1 MLGLLVGSFLNVVIY
16 RVPVMMDRAWRAE
29 YAEITAENGETPAD
43 APAAQA
49 LEPFNLV
56 VPRSACPKCKRPI
69 RAIENIPVV
78 SWLALGGKCA
88 GCKAPISKRYPIVEL
103 LTGLMSAAVA
113 WKLGVGWPV
122 VGGLIFTW
130 FLVALTF
137 IDLDTQFL
145 PDSMTLPLLWLG
157 IFASLVVPATHGEP
171 LPVDLRSS
179 VIGAIGGYMS
189 LWLVYQAYKLVTR
202 NEGMGF
208 GDFKLF
214 AAIGAWLGW
223 KMLLPTIL
231 IAAVVGAVS
240 GIAMLSI
247 QKRARTTPIAFG
259 PFLAMA
265 GWLMLMF
272 GHELVDRYLGMFPH
286 NP

>member
-1 MLGLLVGSFLNVVIY
+1 
-16 RVPVMMDRAWRAE
+16 MMDRAWRAE
-29 YAEITAENGETPAD
+29 YAEITAESGETPA
-43 APAAQA
+43 PAAA
-49 LEPFNLV
+49 AEPKPPERFNLL
-56 VPRSACPKCKRPI
+56 VPPSTCPRCKRPI
-69 RAIENIPVV
+69 RALENIPVV
-78 SWLALGGKCA
+78 SWLVLGGRCA
-88 GCKAPISKRYPIVEL
+88 GCKAPISKRYPLVEL

-122 VGGLIFTW
+122 VGGLVFTW
-130 FLVALTF
+130 FLIALTF

-157 IFASLVVPATHGEP
+157 IFASLVAPATHGEP

-179 VIGAIGGYMS
+179 VTGAIGGYMS
-189 LWLVYQAYKLVTR
+189 LWLVYHGYKLVTR

-240 GIAMLSI
+240 GIVILSI
-247 QKRARTTPIAFG
+247 QKRERSTPIAFG

-272 GHELVDRYLGMFPH
+272 GQELVDRYLGMFPN